1 MTAQADL
8 QEAVFAFLADP
19 ATHAGRPV
27 RRIDTHA
34 ASVFLAGERAYKVK
48 RAVRFPFLDYSD
60 LDKRKAACLA
70 ELTVNRPFAADLY
83 LGVVPITRAADG
95 RLTLGGDGEPVEW
108 AVEMVRFD
116 ENQTLD
122 HVAEARGL
130 DDILTEALAER
141 VAVMHRTAPAAD
153 AEAWIAALGRYIA
166 QNSEAF
172 AADAALF
179 AAADARELESR
190 SRAALEKLRPLLV
203 ERGRQGLVRRAHGD
217 LHLGNIALIG
227 GKPAPFDAIEFDP
240 VIASGDVLYDLAFL
254 LMDLVERRLDRAANI
269 VFNRYFLTSDRPDDV
284 HALGALPLFMSLRAA
299 IRAKATAARLPHAD
313 AAKRPAI
320 AGEAQSYFRLA
331 LALLS
336 PPRPVLI
343 AVGGLSGTGKSVL
356 ARALAPS
363 VLPAPGA
370 LIVRSDVMRKHLA
383 GKAETERLPRDAYTP
398 AASATVYLAV
408 CARANATLAAGHSA
422 VVDAVY
428 ATEEERA
435 DIAAVAAAAGAPF
448 HGLFLHADIE
458 ARMSRVGSRT
468 GDASDADAD
477 VVRQQEKLILGSLDW
492 TAVDAAGT
500 PAETLERA
508 RRAVAATIEGKS

>member
-1 MTAQADL
+1 MTAQEEQ

-19 ATHAGRPV
+19 ATHAGHPV

-70 ELTVNRPFAADLY
+70 ELAVNRPFAADLY
-83 LGVVPITRAADG
+83 LGVLPVTRAADG
-95 RLTLGGDGEPVEW
+95 RLALDGDGEPVEW

-116 ENQTLD
+116 ETQTLD
-122 HVAEARGL
+122 HIAEARGL
-130 DDILTEALAER
+130 DDSLAEALAER
-141 VAVMHRTAPAAD
+141 VADMHRDAPGAD
-153 AEAWIAALGRYIA
+153 AQAWIAALGRYIA

-172 AADAALF
+172 AADTALF
-179 AAADARELESR
+179 AAADARELERR
-190 SRAALEKLRPLLV
+190 SRAALEKLRPLLA

-269 VFNRYFLTSDRPDDV
+269 VFNRYLLATERPDDID
-284 HALGALPLFMSLRAA
+284 ALGTLPLFMSLRAA
-299 IRAKATAARLPHAD
+299 IRAKAVAARLPHID

-331 LALLS
+331 LGLLS
-336 PPRPVLI
+336 PPPPVLI

-370 LIVRSDVMRKHLA
+370 LIARSDVLRKHLA

-398 AASATVYLAV
+398 AASATVYRAVHALA
-408 CARANATLAAGHSA
+408 ARALAAGHSA

-428 ATEEERA
+428 ATEAERA
-435 DIAAVAAAAGAPF
+435 DIAAVAADAGVPF
-448 HGLFLHADIE
+448 HGLFLHADLE
-458 ARMSRVGSRT
+458 TRVSRVGSRT

-477 VVRQQEKLILGSLDW
+477 VVRRQEKFKLGTLDW

-508 RRAVAATIEGKS
+508 RRAIAATIGVRS